1 VPRLQLSTGRI
12 VGEYVGG
19 TEHFSSIPFA
29 APPLGERRWRK
40 PAPVQPWEGELDCTS
55 HRPPDDRRGRP
66 VQWVDPRSTDRLP
79 TEDCLYLDLWLPKG
93 TAERSG
99 KPLLPV
105 LVWIYG
111 GGLLGGSKDDPGSSG
126 QCYAEQ
132 GIIYLS
138 INYRVGA
145 LGFLCPKGGDA
156 NCGLWDQ
163 VAALQWV
170 QKEIRAMGGDA
181 TRVTIMG
188 QSAGGD
194 SVYWLCASPV
204 ANKLFSRAIMM
215 SPASFTITPE
225 QAEELAGEFARNAG
239 AKSAGLADM
248 QDLSMEVVLKT
259 QLEGSYRIF
268 PTTGPGWRELMA
280 GGSLPDVDPEPVPSA
295 AGLFQLPEGYGVRG
309 WPMPVAVVDG
319 EFLKEPPLLA
329 LTNGVA
335 SHLEPRRACNGSC
348 GRFVPADEPRSD
360 LIRRMA
366 WEIVGS
372 PALLNSPFE
381 AAQQCVRTDLI
392 PAYEEE
398 LGSDASQP
406 QLLHDAIA
414 TDFSFLAKVQ
424 LISER
429 LSASG
434 QCKSLFRY
442 QFDGYRGR
450 DAFHGS
456 ELTLLLGVP
465 GDGVERRGSPEVRQ
479 QWMSSWMAF
488 VHTGNPNIAEMRGKW
503 QQFGPSSVVM
513 RWDGFDGWVED
524 AKFLEHRKGLLAT
537 ARLWE
542 RLWKVEAPSQCSV
555 G

>member
-1 VPRLQLSTGRI
+1 
-12 VGEYVGG
+12 
-19 TEHFSSIPFA
+19 
-29 APPLGERRWRK
+29 
-40 PAPVQPWEGELDCTS
+40 
-55 HRPPDDRRGRP
+55 
-66 VQWVDPRSTDRLP
+66 
-79 TEDCLYLDLWLPKG
+79 
-93 TAERSG
+93 
-99 KPLLPV
+99 
-105 LVWIYG
+105 
-111 GGLLGGSKDDPGSSG
+111 
-126 QCYAEQ
+126 
-132 GIIYLS
+132 
-138 INYRVGA
+138 
-145 LGFLCPKGGDA
+145 
-156 NCGLWDQ
+156 
-163 VAALQWV
+163 
-170 QKEIRAMGGDA
+170 MGGDA

-335 SHLEPRRACNGSC
+335 SHLEIIVGGNKQENGFRAFSEQEPRRACNGSC